1 MRKSVGTIGTILV
14 ASLFGATAQQAQL
27 LAMTE
32 ENCLATCLQ
41 EGTGKTSGDE
51 SSPLSAESVKRLK
64 DIGAG
69 QYQITPS
76 REDVSLVIQA
86 LRDNDVTISSWAC
99 LAVEKMA
106 SKKLFTPEDTKVL
119 WEGLRPKLRSQNED
133 ASQWSARGL
142 GALCLDTEI
151 LSGAILDG
159 AFEETLLLVSDNNTE
174 MRRRGAVLSRYLVK
188 RLPKDRLEKLVRTL
202 ITSPPVAAEDQ
213 KGIDNSEAHISC
225 LVTQSLISS
234 ASRIETESLANE
246 MALRLLA
253 ESDPPTVL
261 GELGRWEGLA
271 YLAGKTDKE
280 TREQIVKSI
289 LATVADKKLIYS
301 RTSGVISPLKH
312 HGADGLAILSSF
324 MTLEEI
330 ERAEQAIPPQ
340 PTGEKKTIHDSLEH
354 FASMYGAAK
363 EALAA
368 RKLEL
373 QKKMKPAMRVEEDLA
388 FFEKKY
394 KMKITGVKPKGEY
407 SDPDHFYSA
416 IAKELGIP
424 EIAWQ
429 AASEKFGWRKDDG
442 RHTFTML
449 KGGPTAEGGEGTW
462 DVMFIRSTI
471 NAETKKPDPATIEQV
486 MVQIDYDGNITFPKI
501 PNGNQ

>member
-1 MRKSVGTIGTILV
+1 MRKSVGTIGAIFF
-14 ASLFGATAQQAQL
+14 ASLFGATAQQVQL

-32 ENCLATCLQ
+32 ENCFATCLQ
-41 EGTGKTSGDE
+41 EGTEKTSSDE

-69 QYQITPS
+69 HYQITPS
-76 REDVSLVIQA
+76 REDVSLVLRA

-174 MRRRGAVLSRYLVK
+174 MRRRGALLSRYLVK
-188 RLPKDRLEKLVRTL
+188 HLPKDRLEKLVRTL

-213 KGIDNSEAHISC
+213 KGIDHSQAHISC
-225 LVTQSLISS
+225 VVTTLISA

-289 LATVADKKLIYS
+289 LEAVADKELNYM
-301 RTSGVISPLKH
+301 RTSGLDSPLKH

-324 MTLEEI
+324 LTLEEI

-340 PTGEKKTIHDSLEH
+340 PTGEKKTIYDSLEH
-354 FASMYGAAK
+354 YASMYGAAK
-363 EALAA
+363 EALVA

-407 SDPDHFYSA
+407 SDPDQFYSA

-449 KGGPTAEGGEGTW
+449 KGGPTAGGGEGTW

-501 PNGNQ
+501 ANGNQ

>member
-1 MRKSVGTIGTILV
+1 MRKSVGTIGTIFF

-119 WEGLRPKLRSQNED
+119 WEGLRPKLRSQNKD
-133 ASQWSARGL
+133 ASEWSARGL
-142 GALCLDTEI
+142 GALCRDTE
-151 LSGAILDG
+151 LVSGAILDG

-174 MRRRGAVLSRYLVK
+174 MRLRGAGLSSYLVK

-213 KGIDNSEAHISC
+213 KGIDNSEAHISRI
-225 LVTQSLISS
+225 VTQSLISA

-246 MALRLLA
+246 MASRLLA
-253 ESDPPTVL
+253 VSDPPTEL
-261 GELGRWEGLA
+261 GELGRWVGLA

-280 TREQIVKSI
+280 TREKIVESI
-289 LATVADKKLIYS
+289 LAAVADKKLNYM
-301 RTSGVISPLKH
+301 RTSGVISPVKH
-312 HGADGLAILSSF
+312 QGADGLAILSSF
-324 MTLEEI
+324 LTLQEI

-354 FASMYGAAK
+354 YASMYGAAK

-407 SDPDHFYSA
+407 SDPDQFYSA

-449 KGGPTAEGGEGTW
+449 KGGPTAGGGEGTW

>member
-69 QYQITPS
+69 HYQITPS
-76 REDVSLVIQA
+76 REDVSLVLRA

-106 SKKLFTPEDTKVL
+106 SKKLFTPEDTQVL
-119 WEGLRPKLRSQNED
+119 WEGLRPKLRSQNKD

-174 MRRRGAVLSRYLVK
+174 MRLRGAGLSHFLVE

-202 ITSPPVAAEDQ
+202 ITSPPVAVEDQ
-213 KGIDNSEAHISC
+213 KGIDHSQAHISC
-225 LVTQSLISS
+225 VVTTLISA

-289 LATVADKKLIYS
+289 LEAVADNELNYM
-301 RTSGVISPLKH
+301 RTSGLDSPLKH

-324 MTLEEI
+324 LTLEEI

-340 PTGEKKTIHDSLEH
+340 PTGEKKTIYDSLEH
-354 FASMYGAAK
+354 YASMYGAAK

-407 SDPDHFYSA
+407 SDPDQFYSA

-449 KGGPTAEGGEGTW
+449 KGGPTAGRGEGTW

-471 NAETKKPDPATIEQV
+471 NAETKKPDPTTIEQV
-486 MVQIDYDGNITFPKI
+486 MVQIDYDGNINFPKI
-501 PNGNQ
+501 ANGNQ

>member
-1 MRKSVGTIGTILV
+1 
-14 ASLFGATAQQAQL
+14 
-27 LAMTE
+27 
-32 ENCLATCLQ
+32 
-41 EGTGKTSGDE
+41 
-51 SSPLSAESVKRLK
+51 
-64 DIGAG
+64 
-69 QYQITPS
+69 
-76 REDVSLVIQA
+76 
-86 LRDNDVTISSWAC
+86 
-99 LAVEKMA
+99 
-106 SKKLFTPEDTKVL
+106 
-119 WEGLRPKLRSQNED
+119 
-133 ASQWSARGL
+133 
-142 GALCLDTEI
+142 
-151 LSGAILDG
+151 
-159 AFEETLLLVSDNNTE
+159 
-174 MRRRGAVLSRYLVK
+174 
-188 RLPKDRLEKLVRTL
+188 
-202 ITSPPVAAEDQ
+202 
-213 KGIDNSEAHISC
+213 
-225 LVTQSLISS
+225 
-234 ASRIETESLANE
+234 

-253 ESDPPTVL
+253 ESDPPT
-261 GELGRWEGLA
+261 ELFGRWVGLA
-271 YLAGKTDKE
+271 YLSGKTDKE

-289 LATVADKKLIYS
+289 LEAVADKELNYM

-312 HGADGLAILSSF
+312 HGADGLAVLSSF
-324 MTLEEI
+324 LTLEEI

-340 PTGEKKTIHDSLEH
+340 PTGEKKTIYDSLEH
-354 FASMYGAAK
+354 YASMYGAAK

-407 SDPDHFYSA
+407 SDPDQFYYA

-449 KGGPTAEGGEGTW
+449 KGGPTAGGGEGTW

-486 MVQIDYDGNITFPKI
+486 MVQIDYDGNITFPEI